1 MCVCVCVYIYI
12 YIFFFFFPHLFLLL
26 FLSCW
31 RCGWLCFSQ
40 MTTAVFL
47 VPQMLP
53 ELATLI
59 SRSEVYF
66 PVWSCV
72 ALLAVPVSRTRG
84 FRGGA
89 VVKDLP
95 ANAGGAWDECLIPGS
110 RRSPVFLPG
119 KVHGQRSCQ
128 GTVHRVIKSWTQLR
142 DKGRVTLQGLQ
153 TQVTGGSPAL
163 GCLFCRCHS
172 RLSLSSLSGLSQ
184 RSPLESCHHSLRR
197 SRSRAILCRAAFSQQ
212 LQPSSPSRSQQP
224 RPDMG
229 MSLQMISHP
238 SLLPRPQLSR
248 SRACSPCCALFY
260 FLIPECM
267 SLINCFTPLQ
277 FGVICYVALETG
289 T

>member
-1 MCVCVCVYIYI
+1 
-12 YIFFFFFPHLFLLL
+12 
-26 FLSCW
+26 
-31 RCGWLCFSQ
+31 
-40 MTTAVFL
+40 
-47 VPQMLP
+47 MLP

-72 ALLAVPVSRTRG
+72 ALLAVPVSRTGG

-89 VVKDLP
+89 LVKDLP
-95 ANAGGAWDECLIPGS
+95 ANARGAWDECLIPGS

-119 KVHGQRSCQ
+119 KVRGQRSLAGYSPQ
-128 GTVHRVIKSWTQLR
+128 GHKELDTTAWQGQSDPAGLADPGH
-142 DKGRVTLQGLQ
+142 GRQPGSGLLIL
-153 TQVTGGSPAL
+153 SLSLLP
-163 GCLFCRCHS
+163 
-172 RLSLSSLSGLSQ
+172 LSLSSLSGLSQ

-197 SRSRAILCRAAFSQQ
+197 SRSCAIQCRAAFSQQ

-267 SLINCFTPLQ
+267 GLINCFTPLQ
-277 FGVICYVALETG
+277 FGVICYVTLETG